1 MSCDLSMNYSFAGCK
16 GGAGG
21 INNVYMTE
29 LANVLGA
36 GAPTVVA
43 GVVTAWAL
51 PTGKQF
57 RTWSLAEEMGSFTY
71 PLTGSPETGNIFYE
85 NTIDFSIKKLS
96 ITNINEIDLIA
107 KNYLCMMVEDV
118 NSDVWVFGIKK
129 GMELITASLDSGK
142 LMADFNG
149 QNLSF
154 KGKAIEPIRKLGSG
168 LLASLIVP
176 AV

>member
-1 MSCDLSMNYSFAGCK
+1 MDSFLLK
-16 GGAGG
+16 SSS
-21 INNVYMTE
+21 I
-29 LANVLGA
+29 
-36 GAPTVVA
+36 
-43 GVVTAWAL
+43 
-51 PTGKQF
+51 
-57 RTWSLAEEMGSFTY
+57 
-71 PLTGSPETGNIFYE
+71 
-85 NTIDFSIKKLS
+85 FSIKKLS

-154 KGKAIEPIRKLGSG
+154 KGKPIRKLGSG